1 MILIIPTW
9 GPTTLL
15 EERSRS
21 IHNLPYPSQREQLPD
36 GALLPFSYSACVS
49 DTSPVPAD
57 TVDTWHPSV
66 AAALKDDSPSSS
78 AACRR
83 WFPVLK
89 YLVTLSPF
97 HPVPAVDG
105 FQSTNILSHCHP
117 FSKVSKK
124 DFIFISGSLY
134 HFRIYT
140 YEKLWCKTPGDR

>member
-21 IHNLPYPSQREQLPD
+21 INNLPYPSQREQLPD
-36 GALLPFSYSACVS
+36 GALLPFSYSGLRICFRHESGACWRG
-49 DTSPVPAD
+49 
-57 TVDTWHPSV
+57 WHLTPEC
-66 AAALKDDSPSSS
+66 SSS
-78 AACRR
+78 SQRR
-83 WFPVLK
+83 FSVLRH
-89 YLVTLSPF
+89 

-105 FQSTNILSHCHP
+105 FKFTNILSHCQP
-117 FSKVSKK
+117 FREVSKK

-140 YEKLWCKTPGDR
+140 YEKLWSKTPRDR